1 MSRYDR
7 RPRRD
12 WNPAPRRGGAAQIGS
27 VRLIGFI
34 VVLAG
39 SFLLL
44 NRDGDKQPVPP
55 STPRVA
61 VDAAI
66 ERPTRAAIGS
76 ATLTTAPSTALVTR
90 IRDGLVVDL
99 ALLERDAA
107 QTLIDAELCSDAAV
121 FASRGRTEYVACDL
135 NAQGSSRQLASE
147 VREALASLRGRDALI
162 GAGLDVPQST
172 GAASAPDASPA
183 TTTP

>member
-1 MSRYDR
+1 MTRYDR

-12 WNPAPRRGGAAQIGS
+12 WNDAPRRGGAGQIGS

-39 SFLLL
+39 SFLLF
-44 NRDGDKQPVPP
+44 NRDGGKQPVPP

-66 ERPTRAAIGS
+66 ADSTRAAIGS
-76 ATLTTAPSTALVTR
+76 ATLTTAPSSALVAR

-99 ALLERDAA
+99 ALLERGAA

-121 FASRGRTEYVACDL
+121 FASRGRTEYAACDI
-135 NAQGSSRQLASE
+135 NAQGSSRQRASE
-147 VREALASLRGRDALI
+147 VRESLASLRGRDALI

-172 GAASAPDASPA
+172 GAAPDASSA